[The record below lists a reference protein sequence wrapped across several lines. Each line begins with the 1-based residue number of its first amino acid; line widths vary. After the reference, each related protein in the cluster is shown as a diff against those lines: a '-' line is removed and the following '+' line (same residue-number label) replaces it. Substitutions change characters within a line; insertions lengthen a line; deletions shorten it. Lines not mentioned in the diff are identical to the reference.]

1 MAALARFCTLGHLDL
16 DLFCTDKVFAG
27 NAESSRCYLFDRGA
41 SLRGFETVIT
51 LTALTSVGFSMQTV
65 HGNCQCLMCLLG
77 NRTVG
82 HRTCFE
88 SFYDRIY
95 ALNFFERNALLR
107 IIEVHQAPQI
117 AALLAVDH
125 CCVLFEHLVVAAS
138 CGLLQCM
145 NGARIVAV
153 LLALASRFMTA
164 DTVQC
169 QIGRQLQ
176 RIECLGMTLIDIFC
190 NVFQGNT
197 ADTADR
203 TGKVFVDDIC

>member
-1 MAALARFCTLGHLDL
+1 
-16 DLFCTDKVFAG
+16 
-27 NAESSRCYLFDRGA
+27 
-41 SLRGFETVIT
+41 
-51 LTALTSVGFSMQTV
+51 MQTV
-65 HGNCQCLMCLLG
+65 HGNCQCLMGFLR

-95 ALNFFERNALLR
+95 ALDFFERNALLR

-203 TGKVFVDDIC
+203 TGEVFVDDIC